1 MRLETLRQEAT
12 NAYDRGDREAA
23 LSAASAVVQ
32 LVPDNDYRR
41 ARAGLDAAAPLA
53 QTAPPERVDTAAANA
68 PAAITRALA
77 RYQAAYQG
85 VDAAALE
92 SVYPNVPPRAMLDA
106 MESFSMY
113 EVELIRQPPVI
124 SGDTA
129 TVETQLSFS
138 ARRKAGGTAQAD
150 GPATFEFRREGADWL
165 IAQID
170 MSGVG

>member
-1 MRLETLRQEAT
+1 MRTADETPYTTGLHEVADGVFAWLQ
-12 NAYDRGDREAA
+12 
-23 LSAASAVVQ
+23 
-32 LVPDNDYRR
+32 PDGGWGWSN
-41 ARAGLDAAAPLA
+41 AGLLA
-53 QTAPPERVDTAAANA
+53 TDDSALLVDTLFDLKL
-68 PAAITRALA
+68 T
-77 RYQAAYQG
+77 
-85 VDAAALE
+85 
-92 SVYPNVPPRAMLDA
+92 RAMLDA
-106 MESFSMY
+106 MESFSTY